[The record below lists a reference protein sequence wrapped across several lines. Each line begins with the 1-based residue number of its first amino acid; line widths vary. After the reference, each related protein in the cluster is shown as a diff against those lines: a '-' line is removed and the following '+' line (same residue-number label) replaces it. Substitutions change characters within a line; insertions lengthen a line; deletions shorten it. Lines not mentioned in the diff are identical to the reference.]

1 MQNHTLI
8 NAEQPPLEG
17 LLRCKFACDT
27 LFRAFQTLGSQM
39 FGTIALP
46 VGKSTVRNRK
56 PPTPGTVD
64 LLFFCR
70 VIFLALDPFG

>member
-1 MQNHTLI
+1 MRNHTLI

-17 LLRCKFACDT
+17 FLRREFACDT

-39 FGTIALP
+39 F
-46 VGKSTVRNRK
+46 RNDCFASRK
-56 PPTPGTVD
+56 KYRQEPKTTD
-64 LLFFCR
+64 ARDCRSSLFCR